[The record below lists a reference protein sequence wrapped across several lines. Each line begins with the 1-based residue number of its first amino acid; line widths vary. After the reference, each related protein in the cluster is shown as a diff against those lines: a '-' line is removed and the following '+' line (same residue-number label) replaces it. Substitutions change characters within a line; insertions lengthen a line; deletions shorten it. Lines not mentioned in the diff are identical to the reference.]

1 MDIIA
6 KFGKMSRAVFQ
17 IRGCTPPYLAHVIP
31 MSDKPTNLSHKFL
44 IATPAMEDPRFERA
58 VIYLCNHDDDGA
70 MGLMINKTKGQ
81 VSLSDML
88 GQIGIDGQVRVADSP
103 VLNGGPVD
111 MNRGF
116 VLHSPDYQHDD
127 NTLRLSDTLM
137 LTSTKDVLEALVK
150 DTSPSRAVMAI
161 GYAGWS
167 SGQLE
172 QELAVN
178 AWLVV
183 DADEALIFETDME
196 SKWAK
201 ALDALGI
208 APHHLSSMGG
218 SA

>member
-1 MDIIA
+1 MEHA
-6 KFGKMSRAVFQ
+6 
-17 IRGCTPPYLAHVIP
+17 
-31 MSDKPTNLSHKFL
+31 PTNLSHKFL
-44 IATPAMEDPRFERA
+44 IATPAMEDPRFSRA
-58 VIYLCNHDDDGA
+58 VIYVCNHDADGA
-70 MGLMINKTKGQ
+70 MGLMINKRKGG

-88 GQIGIDGQVRVADSP
+88 GQVGIKGDVRVADSP

-116 VLHSPDYQHDD
+116 VLHSPDYQHAD

-137 LTSTKDVLEALVK
+137 LTSTKDVLEALVN
-150 DTSPSRAVMAI
+150 DDAPQRAVMAI

-167 SGQLE
+167 AGQLE
-172 QELAVN
+172 QELMVN

-183 DADEALIFETDME
+183 DADEALIFEPDMN

-208 APHHLSSMGG
+208 EPHHLSHMGG